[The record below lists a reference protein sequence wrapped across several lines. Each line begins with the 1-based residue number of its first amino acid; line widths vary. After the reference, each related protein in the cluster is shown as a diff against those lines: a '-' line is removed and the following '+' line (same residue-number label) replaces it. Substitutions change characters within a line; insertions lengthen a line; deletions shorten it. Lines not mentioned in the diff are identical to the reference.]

1 MFDIGMGEFLVI
13 AVIAVLILGPD
24 RLPKAIAEGS
34 RWLRA
39 LRDQAANAR
48 REIVNAADLDP
59 AMTDDL
65 RKTMSDLS
73 ELHPRRLA
81 SSILSDVNPM
91 TAATPA
97 RGRDSARASGAG
109 PRCRAAGSSCR
120 RQPPAGTDRPGGR
133 VRPRR
138 HLTASDE
145 PPRTGANAPGRS

>member
-48 REIVNAADLDP
+48 REIVDAADLDP
-59 AMTDDL
+59 TITDDL

-91 TAATPA
+91 SAPSPAPAAAPTTPSPKPARATSPVPGPAAAPAAPAAPAPAGPTAAFDPDAT
-97 RGRDSARASGAG
+97 
-109 PRCRAAGSSCR
+109 
-120 RQPPAGTDRPGGR
+120 
-133 VRPRR
+133 
-138 HLTASDE
+138 
-145 PPRTGANAPGRS
+145 